1 VLVERGSQ
9 FLLRKRIELFERHD
23 GGARVA
29 AFLAFRTQLVN
40 DLARG
45 YEHSS
50 CLGYFVIGNHRQKL
64 AASKIL
70 YGRHGSL
77 LPQHIIPGAGEC
89 ERSIVCVTGLLTDP
103 LGM

>member
-29 AFLAFRTQLVN
+29 AFLAFGTQLVN

-45 YEHSS
+45 YEEPVVATYH
-50 CLGYFVIGNHRQKL
+50 
-64 AASKIL
+64 
-70 YGRHGSL
+70 
-77 LPQHIIPGAGEC
+77 P
-89 ERSIVCVTGLLTDP
+89 RSRR
-103 LGM
+103 